1 MPVIGDEVL
10 SQQMQ
15 SLDMNEKESIH
26 ENEELASILPE
37 NRNVNSSKC
46 NEGELNDTGYYEKQS
61 EYDYDLQHEQQFFRN
76 TQNLLAEQHSPCVSP
91 NGIYNK
97 RQTGKKNISH
107 IVVGTDDKIEF
118 DQVDDKG
125 FGVVKINRP
134 IGVSSRSSTH
144 ENLNDNESV
153 HSHESERTHTAEG
166 YFDLKFFSH
175 RLW

>member
-1 MPVIGDEVL
+1 MQLLEIDNKEHNNHDETSSV
-10 SQQMQ
+10 MQ
-15 SLDMNEKESIH
+15 
-26 ENEELASILPE
+26 E
-37 NRNVNSSKC
+37 NRNDDNY
-46 NEGELNDTGYYEKQS
+46 NEDQNEINGTGYFDKQTEFYDDS
-61 EYDYDLQHEQQFFRN
+61 EHLQQQYLRN
-76 TQNLLAEQHSPCVSP
+76 QQNLQAGNRQTECSSPSP
-91 NGIYNK
+91 QQYNK

-144 ENLNDNESV
+144 EHLNDNESV
-153 HSHESERTHTAEG
+153 HSHDSERTHTADG
-166 YFDLKFFSH
+166 YFDLKFYSH